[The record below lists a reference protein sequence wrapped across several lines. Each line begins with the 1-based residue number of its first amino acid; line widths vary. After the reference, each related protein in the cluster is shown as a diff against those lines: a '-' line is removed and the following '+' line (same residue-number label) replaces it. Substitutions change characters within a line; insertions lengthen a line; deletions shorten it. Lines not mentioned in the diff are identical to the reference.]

1 VVFTS
6 DGRRNNAI
14 DTQNCETNAVLHE
27 LYRSLAKKCEHSNT
41 AKLSAFT
48 WVISPILTHGHESWV
63 MTESVLSQVQ
73 AAEIEYLRRVNGMAL
88 RNKVRSCE
96 SRKA

>member
-1 VVFTS
+1 
-6 DGRRNNAI
+6 
-14 DTQNCETNAVLHE
+14 
-27 LYRSLAKKCEHSNT
+27 
-41 AKLSAFT
+41 
-48 WVISPILTHGHESWV
+48 

-73 AAEIEYLRRVNGMAL
+73 AAEMAYLRRVNGMAL